1 MAKINVDKGLKLCY
15 TLYIKEVMNVR
26 GYKYRI
32 YPSEEQEFIINNTI
46 SNCRYI
52 WNGFLALKEFRYK
65 TFGDK
70 VNYND
75 MSKLLTEI
83 KKTDDFLK
91 EVDSTSLQQ
100 TLKQLDNTF
109 KMFFKGHCKYPRFKS
124 KKNPKDSYKSTG
136 VKIKDSKIYIPKVG
150 LIKYSNS
157 RDIKGRILSAVVSRS
172 PTNKY
177 YVSFTVDEPTE
188 YLPKIDKEV
197 GIDLGLKTF
206 AVCSDGFE
214 IKAPKPLWKYTSRL
228 KKLQRRLSKMPKKYA
243 NNYEKLRLKIARLHE
258 RIANIRNDFLH
269 KLTTKLIRE
278 NQSIYLEDLNVK
290 GMTKN
295 KKLAKAILDCG
306 FGYFVQILK
315 TKGVMYGRQIVQI
328 DRWFPSSKTCSCCGM
343 YKVDLKLSDR
353 VYECECGMVMDRDL
367 NASINILL
375 EGRKSIRG

>member
-1 MAKINVDKGLKLCY
+1 MK
-15 TLYIKEVMNVR
+15 

-32 YPSEEQEFIINNTI
+32 YPNEEQKYIIAKTI

-70 VNYND
+70 LGFNE

-91 EVDSTSLQQ
+91 EVDAKALQQ
-100 TLKQLDNTF
+100 ALRQLDNTF
-109 KMFFKGHCKYPRFKS
+109 KMFFKGHCKYPKFKS
-124 KKNPKDSYKSTG
+124 KKNPKYSYKSTA
-136 VKIKDSKIYIPKVG
+136 VKIKEDKIFIPKVG
-150 LIKYSNS
+150 LVEYSNS
-157 RDIKGRILSAVVSRS
+157 REIKGRILSAVISKS

-177 YVSFTVDEPTE
+177 YVSFTVDETTE

-197 GIDLGLKTF
+197 GVDLGLKTF

-214 IKAPKPLWKYTSRL
+214 IKAPKPLWKYTTRL
-228 KKLQRRLSKMPKKYA
+228 KKLQRRLSKMPKKYTK
-243 NNYEKLRLKIARLHE
+243 NYEKLRLKIARIHE
-258 RIANIRNDFLH
+258 RITNIRNDFLH

-295 KKLAKAILDCG
+295 RKLAKAILDCG
-306 FGYFVQILK
+306 FGYFVQMLK
-315 TKGVMYGRQIVQI
+315 TKGVMYGRDVIQI
-328 DRWFPSSKTCSCCGM
+328 DRWFPSSKTCSCCGQI
-343 YKVDLKLSDR
+343 KQDLKLSDR
-353 VYECECGMVMDRDL
+353 VYKCGCGMIMDRDL